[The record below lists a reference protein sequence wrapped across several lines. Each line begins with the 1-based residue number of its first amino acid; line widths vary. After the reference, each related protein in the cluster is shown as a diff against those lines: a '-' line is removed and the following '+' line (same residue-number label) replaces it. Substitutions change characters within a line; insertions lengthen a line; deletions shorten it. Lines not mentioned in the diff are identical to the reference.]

1 MKAVL
6 KITGYN
12 KEKQEYELLAINA
25 AAPAK
30 LSYNGAGVYL
40 EKECARKYAEKLLK
54 GFSCKQLEK
63 YASLSLKVDGV
74 NIACK
79 NNVLGNWQFIK
90 SFGLY

>member
-1 MKAVL
+1 MKTVL
-6 KITGYN
+6 KIIGYN
-12 KEKQEYELLAINA
+12 KENKEYEQLAINP

-40 EKECARKYAEKLLK
+40 EKECARKYAKKLLK
-54 GFSCKQLEK
+54 GFSYKQLEK
-63 YASLSLKVDGV
+63 YESLSLKVDGV

-79 NNVLGNWQFIK
+79 NNVFGNWQFIK

>member
-1 MKAVL
+1 MKTIL

-12 KEKQEYELLAINA
+12 KEKQEYEQLAINP

-30 LSYNGAGVYL
+30 LSYDGAGGYA

-54 GFSCKQLEK
+54 GFKSKDLEK
-63 YASLSLKVDGV
+63 YAILSLEVDGV

-79 NNVLGNWQFIK
+79 NNVFGNWHFVK